1 MILEV
6 TTRRATEVAAD
17 SLGIL
22 LCQTKRLPR
31 FVHPL
36 DAAVDGMIRRLLET
50 EEFRGKRGEVFSM
63 PAPRLPFRRL
73 LLLGLGEEQ
82 RVNPAALRRAAAT
95 AVRNLM

>member
-31 FVHPL
+31 FVQPV

-63 PAPRLPFRRL
+63 PAPIIFSRNGKTIMVQYWL
-73 LLLGLGEEQ
+73 LDTLYACRGQSPNTLS
-82 RVNPAALRRAAAT
+82 
-95 AVRNLM
+95 